1 MLPCEDGDRPGLYM
15 RGLTRAGRIF
25 DFAQELVTEREW
37 CKATFSPDGDT
48 LFANIQGDTS
58 SSGPGHLG
66 MTFAIWGPFEDGAL

>member
-1 MLPCEDGDRPGLYM
+1 M
-15 RGLTRAGRIF
+15 
-25 DFAQELVTEREW
+25 TEREW

-66 MTFAIWGPFEDGAL
+66 MTFAIWGPSEDGAL